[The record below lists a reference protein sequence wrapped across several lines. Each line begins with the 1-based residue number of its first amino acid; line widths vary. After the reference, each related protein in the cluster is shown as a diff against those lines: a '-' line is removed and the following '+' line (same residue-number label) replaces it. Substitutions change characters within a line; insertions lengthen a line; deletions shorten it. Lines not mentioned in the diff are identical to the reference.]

1 MSTHTLPDLWSLLH
15 DMITWAR
22 AWSAQFDYIDSLIA
36 LKRYDLAQTMCF
48 FIQCAADD
56 ADDAVTFDYAVAI
69 KALLAACMTH
79 QPLVPLAIYDTVVT
93 AHPHLPEAPT
103 C

>member
-1 MSTHTLPDLWSLLH
+1 
-15 DMITWAR
+15 MIAWAR

-36 LKRYDLAQTMCF
+36 LKRYEMAQTTCF

-56 ADDAVTFDYAVAI
+56 DDDAVTHDYAVAI
-69 KALLAACMTH
+69 KALIAACMTH
-79 QPLVPLAIYDTVVT
+79 QPLVPLAVYDIVVT